1 MATVN
6 GSSTIHGSGT
16 ATAGAIG
23 LASTT
28 TTIAEY
34 TGEDGGE
41 YVPAL
46 DLNPRHANAAYSF
59 ADPDLLAAVLEA
71 DVVGRFVDDA
81 EQPTVQEILWQS
93 DDPDAPALL
102 VALKDREQ
110 ARPECLRWVGLQN
123 LGSDRNAHVV
133 VRVARVIVMLVPVL
147 AIRICSAKCPEQCQY
162 RHRPLS
168 HVVVASPS

>member
-46 DLNPRHANAAYSF
+46 DLNPPHANAAYSF

-110 ARPECLRWVGLQN
+110 ARLLAAG
-123 LGSDRNAHVV
+123 RNAYDGSGFKTLALIEM
-133 VRVARVIVMLVPVL
+133 RML
-147 AIRICSAKCPEQCQY
+147 
-162 RHRPLS
+162 LS
-168 HVVVASPS
+168 G